1 MKMMRNSEILWK
13 NTLKFWRLAGGEVQL
28 RAAVLCGA
36 DAVYLG
42 LRGFNA
48 RAGAENFDENTL
60 PQTVGWCHSRGVKV
74 YVTLNTLV
82 TDRELPRWLRSLD
95 AVAAAGVDGV
105 LVQDLGLVRLMR
117 QRYPTLPL
125 LGSTQMS
132 VHNLAGARLLEE
144 MGLYQVVLARELS
157 KEEIAAICAGTSLR
171 CEVFVHGALCMSVSG
186 QCYLSS
192 VLGERSGNRGRCAQ
206 PCRLDF
212 KSHGR
217 SYALSLKDLTLT
229 DRLQELEAL
238 GVASFKIEGRLKRPE
253 YVAAAV
259 TACRQSLSGEAPD
272 LETLRSVFSRSG
284 FTDGY
289 YTARRDL
296 SMFGIRTKEDAAASA
311 EVLGRLAA
319 LTRNEV
325 GRLPTDM
332 VLTLLPGKPVTLAV
346 TDGTHRVE
354 VAGEVPQTALTRPTD
369 EELARRALEKC
380 GGTPFYLQNLTCH
393 IAPGLML
400 PLSALNRL
408 RAAALTALAEARS
421 VVIPYPQA
429 PAAAEE
435 PSGRRRP
442 QGAAELRC
450 RLTAAAQASPAIR
463 RGAGRLSLPLWELAE
478 HPELIESCGG
488 RLLAELPAFC
498 PVEQEETVMRTL
510 RRLKEYGL
518 TAALCGNLGT
528 LLMAREAGLAIT
540 GDYGLN
546 IINSP
551 AARQAAEFG
560 CAELT
565 LSFECERTAA
575 RSLESPVPLG
585 IIAYGHL
592 PLMLLRNCPGKTAA
606 GCGDC
611 RGVNHIT
618 DRRGEDFP
626 LQCGQRQYTHLLN
639 PRPLFLS
646 DRLPEWDFCDFLTL
660 RFTTESPAECD
671 AVLKMYQTG
680 AAPAGAFTRGLYYR
694 SLK

>member
-1 MKMMRNSEILWK
+1 MEKHAEILAP
-13 NTLKFWRLAGGEVQL
+13 AGGEAQL

-60 PQTVGWCHSRGVKV
+60 PQTVGWCHARGVRI

-82 TDRELPRWLRSLD
+82 TDRELPQWLHSLD

-105 LVQDLGLVRLMR
+105 LVQDLGLAKIIR

-125 LGSTQMS
+125 HASTQMTI
-132 VHNLAGARLLEE
+132 HNLAGARLLEE
-144 MGLYQVVLARELS
+144 MGFTQVVLARELS
-157 KEEIAAICAGTSLR
+157 KEEIAAICAGTSMR

-217 SYALSLKDLTLT
+217 GYALSLKDLTLT
-229 DRLQELEAL
+229 DRLRELEAL

-259 TACRQSLSGEAPD
+259 TACRQSLAGEVPD

-289 YTARRDL
+289 YTGQRDL
-296 SMFGIRTKEDAAASA
+296 TMFGTRTREDAAAA
-311 EVLGRLAA
+311 AAVLGKLSA

-325 GRLPTDM
+325 GRLPVDM
-332 VLTLLPGKPVTLAV
+332 VLTMAPGEPATLAV

-369 EELARRALEKC
+369 VELARRALEKC

-393 IAPGLML
+393 IGEGLML

-421 VVIPYPQA
+421 VVVPYPQA
-429 PAAAEE
+429 PAAAGE
-435 PSGRRRP
+435 PAGRGRP
-442 QGAAELRC
+442 AGAPRLGC
-450 RLTAAAQASPAIR
+450 RLAAAAQMTPAIR
-463 RGAGRLSLPLWELAE
+463 RGGGRLSLPLHELAE
-478 HPELIESCGG
+478 RPELLETGAE
-488 RLLAELPAFC
+488 RWVAELPAFC
-498 PVEQEETVMRTL
+498 APQQEEAVMRAL
-510 RRLKEYGL
+510 RKLKEQGL
-518 TAALCGNLGT
+518 TAALCGNLGS
-528 LLMAREAGLAIT
+528 LLMAREAGLRII

-551 AARQAAEFG
+551 AAQQAAALDCDEI
-560 CAELT
+560 T
-565 LSFECERTAA
+565 LSFECERNAA
-575 RSLESPVPLG
+575 RNIHSPVPIG
-585 IIAYGHL
+585 VIAYGRL
-592 PLMLLRNCPGKTAA
+592 PLMLLRNCPGKTTA

-611 RGVNHIT
+611 RGINHIT

-626 LQCGQRQYTHLLN
+626 LQCQNRQYTHLLN

-660 RFTTESPAECD
+660 RFTTETPAECD
-671 AVLKMYQTG
+671 EVLKMYQTG
-680 AAPAGAFTRGLYYR
+680 AAPAGSFTRGLYYR
-694 SLK
+694 TLK

>member
-1 MKMMRNSEILWK
+1 MEKHAEILAP
-13 NTLKFWRLAGGEVQL
+13 AGGEAQL

-60 PQTVGWCHSRGVKV
+60 PQTVGWCHARGVRV

-82 TDRELPRWLRSLD
+82 TDRELPQWLHSLD

-105 LVQDLGLVRLMR
+105 LVQDLGLAKIIR

-125 LGSTQMS
+125 HASTQMTI
-132 VHNLAGARLLEE
+132 HNLAGARLLEE
-144 MGLYQVVLARELS
+144 MGFAQVVLARELS
-157 KEEIAAICAGTSLR
+157 KEEIAAICAGTSMR

-217 SYALSLKDLTLT
+217 GYALSLKDLTLT
-229 DRLQELEAL
+229 DRLRELEAL

-259 TACRQSLSGEAPD
+259 TACRQSLAGEVPD
-272 LETLRSVFSRSG
+272 LETLQSVFSRSG

-296 SMFGIRTKEDAAASA
+296 TMFGTRTREDAAAAAAVQGKLS
-311 EVLGRLAA
+311 A

-325 GRLPTDM
+325 GRLPVDM
-332 VLTLLPGKPVTLAV
+332 VLTMAPGEPATLAV
-346 TDGTHRVE
+346 TDGSHRVE

-393 IAPGLML
+393 IGEGLML

-421 VVIPYPQA
+421 VVVPYPQA
-429 PAAAEE
+429 PAAAGE
-435 PSGRRRP
+435 PAGRARP
-442 QGAAELRC
+442 VGSPQLRC
-450 RLTAAAQASPAIR
+450 RLAAAAQLTPAIR
-463 RGAGRLSLPLWELAE
+463 RGGGRLSLPLHELAE
-478 HPELIESCGG
+478 RPELLETGAE
-488 RLLAELPAFC
+488 RWVAELPAFC
-498 PVEQEETVMRTL
+498 APQQEEAVMRAL
-510 RRLKEYGL
+510 RKLKEQGL
-518 TAALCGNLGT
+518 TAALCGNLGS
-528 LLMAREAGLAIT
+528 LLMARETGLRII

-551 AARQAAEFG
+551 AAQQAAALG
-560 CAELT
+560 CDEIT
-565 LSFECERTAA
+565 LSFECERNAA
-575 RSLESPVPLG
+575 RNIHSPVPIG
-585 IIAYGHL
+585 VIAYGRL

-611 RGVNHIT
+611 RGINHIT

-626 LQCGQRQYTHLLN
+626 LQCQNRQYTHLLN

-660 RFTTESPAECD
+660 RFTTETPAECD
-671 AVLKMYQTG
+671 AILEMYQTG
-680 AAPAGAFTRGLYYR
+680 AAPAGSFTRGLYYR
-694 SLK
+694 TLK

>member
-1 MKMMRNSEILWK
+1 MEKHAEILAP
-13 NTLKFWRLAGGEVQL
+13 AGGEAQL

-60 PQTVGWCHSRGVKV
+60 PQTVGWCHARGVRV
-74 YVTLNTLV
+74 YITLNTLV
-82 TDRELPRWLRSLD
+82 TDRELPQWLHSLD

-105 LVQDLGLVRLMR
+105 LVQDLGLAKIIR

-125 LGSTQMS
+125 HASTQMTI
-132 VHNLAGARLLEE
+132 HNLAGARLLEE
-144 MGLYQVVLARELS
+144 MGFAQVVLARELS
-157 KEEIAAICAGTSLR
+157 KEEIAAICAGTSMR

-217 SYALSLKDLTLT
+217 GYALSLKDLTLT
-229 DRLQELEAL
+229 DRLRELEAL

-259 TACRQSLSGEAPD
+259 TACRQSLAGEVPD
-272 LETLRSVFSRSG
+272 LETLQSVFSRSG

-296 SMFGIRTKEDAAASA
+296 TMFGTRTREDAAAA
-311 EVLGRLAA
+311 AAVLGKLSA

-325 GRLPTDM
+325 GRLPVDM
-332 VLTLLPGKPVTLAV
+332 VLTMAPGEPATLAV

-393 IAPGLML
+393 IGEGLML

-421 VVIPYPQA
+421 VVVPYPQA
-429 PAAAEE
+429 PAAAGELA
-435 PSGRRRP
+435 GRARP
-442 QGAAELRC
+442 AGAPRLGC
-450 RLTAAAQASPAIR
+450 RLAAAAQMTPAIR
-463 RGAGRLSLPLWELAE
+463 RGGGRLSLPLHELAE
-478 HPELIESCGG
+478 RPELLETGAE
-488 RLLAELPAFC
+488 RWVAELLAFC
-498 PVEQEETVMRTL
+498 APQQEEAVMRAL
-510 RRLKEYGL
+510 RKLKEQGL
-518 TAALCGNLGT
+518 TAALCGNLGS
-528 LLMAREAGLAIT
+528 LLMAREAGLRII

-551 AARQAAEFG
+551 AAQQAAALG
-560 CAELT
+560 CDEIT
-565 LSFECERTAA
+565 LSFECERNAA
-575 RSLESPVPLG
+575 RNIHSPVPIG
-585 IIAYGHL
+585 VIAYGRL

-611 RGVNHIT
+611 RGINHIT

-626 LQCGQRQYTHLLN
+626 LQCQNRQYTHLLN

-660 RFTTESPAECD
+660 RFTTETPAECD
-671 AVLKMYQTG
+671 EVLKMYQTG
-680 AAPAGAFTRGLYYR
+680 AAPAGSFTRGLYYR
-694 SLK
+694 TLK

>member
-1 MKMMRNSEILWK
+1 MEKHAEILAP
-13 NTLKFWRLAGGEVQL
+13 AGGEAQL

-60 PQTVGWCHSRGVKV
+60 PQTVGWCHARGVRV

-82 TDRELPRWLRSLD
+82 TDRELPQWLHSLD

-105 LVQDLGLVRLMR
+105 LVQDLGLAKIIR

-125 LGSTQMS
+125 HASTQMTI
-132 VHNLAGARLLEE
+132 HNLAGARLLEE
-144 MGLYQVVLARELS
+144 MGFAQVVLARELS
-157 KEEIAAICAGTSLR
+157 KEEIAAICAGTSMR

-217 SYALSLKDLTLT
+217 GYALSLKDLTLT
-229 DRLQELEAL
+229 DRLRELEAL

-259 TACRQSLSGEAPD
+259 TACRQSLAGEVPD

-296 SMFGIRTKEDAAASA
+296 TMFGTRTREDAAAAA
-311 EVLGRLAA
+311 EVLGKLSA

-325 GRLPTDM
+325 GRLPVDM
-332 VLTLLPGKPVTLAV
+332 VLTMAPGEPATLAV

-354 VAGEVPQTALTRPTD
+354 VAGEVPQIALTRPTD

-393 IAPGLML
+393 IGEGLML

-421 VVIPYPQA
+421 VVVPYPQA
-429 PAAAEE
+429 PAAAGE
-435 PSGRRRP
+435 PADRARP
-442 QGAAELRC
+442 AGAPRLGC
-450 RLTAAAQASPAIR
+450 RLAAAAQMTPAIR
-463 RGAGRLSLPLWELAE
+463 QGGGRLSLPLHELAE
-478 HPELIESCGG
+478 RPELLETGAE
-488 RLLAELPAFC
+488 RWVAELPAFC
-498 PVEQEETVMRTL
+498 APQQEEAVMRAL
-510 RRLKEYGL
+510 RKLKEQGL
-518 TAALCGNLGT
+518 TAALCGNLGS
-528 LLMAREAGLAIT
+528 LLMAREAGLRII

-551 AARQAAEFG
+551 AAQQAAALG
-560 CAELT
+560 CGALT
-565 LSFECERTAA
+565 LSFECERNAA
-575 RSLESPVPLG
+575 RNIDSPIPIGV
-585 IIAYGHL
+585 IAYGRL

-611 RGVNHIT
+611 RGINHIT

-626 LQCGQRQYTHLLN
+626 LQCQNRQYTHLLN

-660 RFTTESPAECD
+660 RFTTETPAECD
-671 AVLKMYQTG
+671 EVLKMYQTG
-680 AAPAGAFTRGLYYR
+680 AAPAGSFTRGLYYR
-694 SLK
+694 TLK

>member
-1 MKMMRNSEILWK
+1 MEKHAEILAP
-13 NTLKFWRLAGGEVQL
+13 AGGEAQL

-60 PQTVGWCHSRGVKV
+60 PQTVGWCHARGVRV

-82 TDRELPRWLRSLD
+82 TDRELPQWLHSLD

-105 LVQDLGLVRLMR
+105 LVQDLGLAKIIR

-125 LGSTQMS
+125 HASTQMTI
-132 VHNLAGARLLEE
+132 HNLAGARLLEE
-144 MGLYQVVLARELS
+144 MGFAQVVLARELS
-157 KEEIAAICAGTSLR
+157 KEEIAAICAGTSMR

-217 SYALSLKDLTLT
+217 GYALSLKDLTLT
-229 DRLQELEAL
+229 DRLRELEAL

-259 TACRQSLSGEAPD
+259 TACRQSLAGEVPD
-272 LETLRSVFSRSG
+272 LETLQSVFSRSG

-296 SMFGIRTKEDAAASA
+296 TMFGTRTREDAAAA
-311 EVLGRLAA
+311 AAVLGKLSA

-325 GRLPTDM
+325 GRLPVDM
-332 VLTLLPGKPVTLAV
+332 VLTMAPGEPATLAV

-393 IAPGLML
+393 IGEGLML

-421 VVIPYPQA
+421 VVVPYPQA
-429 PAAAEE
+429 PVA
-435 PSGRRRP
+435 
-442 QGAAELRC
+442 
-450 RLTAAAQASPAIR
+450 AAAQMTPAIR
-463 RGAGRLSLPLWELAE
+463 RGGGRLSLPLHELAE
-478 HPELIESCGG
+478 RPELLETGAE
-488 RLLAELPAFC
+488 RWVAELPAFC
-498 PVEQEETVMRTL
+498 APQQEEAVMRAL
-510 RRLKEYGL
+510 RKLKEQGL
-518 TAALCGNLGT
+518 TAALCGNLGS
-528 LLMAREAGLAIT
+528 LLMAREAGLRII

-551 AARQAAEFG
+551 AAQQAAALG
-560 CAELT
+560 CDEIT
-565 LSFECERTAA
+565 LSFECERNAA
-575 RSLESPVPLG
+575 RNIHSPVPIG
-585 IIAYGHL
+585 VIAYGRL

-611 RGVNHIT
+611 RGINHIT

-626 LQCGQRQYTHLLN
+626 LQCQNRQYTHLLN

-660 RFTTESPAECD
+660 RFTTETPAECD
-671 AVLKMYQTG
+671 EVLKMYQTG
-680 AAPAGAFTRGLYYR
+680 AAPAGSFTRGLYYR
-694 SLK
+694 TLK

>member
-1 MKMMRNSEILWK
+1 MEKHAEILAP
-13 NTLKFWRLAGGEVQL
+13 AGGEAQL

-60 PQTVGWCHSRGVKV
+60 PQTVGWCHARGVRV

-82 TDRELPRWLRSLD
+82 TDRELPQWLHSLD

-105 LVQDLGLVRLMR
+105 LVQDLGLAKIIR

-125 LGSTQMS
+125 HASTQMTI
-132 VHNLAGARLLEE
+132 HNLAGARLLEE
-144 MGLYQVVLARELS
+144 MGFAQVVLARELS
-157 KEEIAAICAGTSLR
+157 KEEIAAICAGTSMR

-217 SYALSLKDLTLT
+217 GYALSLKDLTLT
-229 DRLQELEAL
+229 DRLRELEAL

-259 TACRQSLSGEAPD
+259 TACRQSLAGEVPD

-296 SMFGIRTKEDAAASA
+296 TMFGTRTREDAAAAA
-311 EVLGRLAA
+311 EVLGKLSA

-325 GRLPTDM
+325 GRLPVDM
-332 VLTLLPGKPVTLAV
+332 VLTMAPGEPATLAV
-346 TDGTHRVE
+346 TDGSHRVE

-393 IAPGLML
+393 IGEGLML

-421 VVIPYPQA
+421 VVVPYPQA
-429 PAAAEE
+429 PAAAGE
-435 PSGRRRP
+435 PAGRARP
-442 QGAAELRC
+442 VGSPQLRC
-450 RLTAAAQASPAIR
+450 RLAAAAQLTPAIR
-463 RGAGRLSLPLWELAE
+463 RGGGRLSLPLHELAE
-478 HPELIESCGG
+478 RPELLETGAE
-488 RLLAELPAFC
+488 RWVAELPAFC
-498 PVEQEETVMRTL
+498 APQQEEAVMRAL
-510 RRLKEYGL
+510 RKLKEQGL
-518 TAALCGNLGT
+518 TAALCGNLGS
-528 LLMAREAGLAIT
+528 LLMARETGLRII

-551 AARQAAEFG
+551 AAQQAAALG
-560 CAELT
+560 CDEIT
-565 LSFECERTAA
+565 LSFECERNAA
-575 RSLESPVPLG
+575 RNIHSPVPIG
-585 IIAYGHL
+585 VIAYGRL

-611 RGVNHIT
+611 RGINHIT

-626 LQCGQRQYTHLLN
+626 LQCQNRQYTHLLN

-660 RFTTESPAECD
+660 RFTTETPAECD
-671 AVLKMYQTG
+671 AILEMYQTG
-680 AAPAGAFTRGLYYR
+680 AAPAGSFTRGLYYR
-694 SLK
+694 TLK

>member
-1 MKMMRNSEILWK
+1 MEKHAEILAP
-13 NTLKFWRLAGGEVQL
+13 AGGEAQL

-60 PQTVGWCHSRGVKV
+60 PQTVGWCHARGVRV

-82 TDRELPRWLRSLD
+82 TDRELPQWLHSLD

-105 LVQDLGLVRLMR
+105 LVQDLGLAKIIR

-125 LGSTQMS
+125 HASTQMT

-144 MGLYQVVLARELS
+144 MGFAQVVLARELS
-157 KEEIAAICAGTSLR
+157 KEEIAAICAGTSMR

-217 SYALSLKDLTLT
+217 GYALSLKDLTLT
-229 DRLQELEAL
+229 DRLRELETL

-259 TACRQSLSGEAPD
+259 TACRQSLAGEVPD
-272 LETLRSVFSRSG
+272 LETLQSVFSRSG

-296 SMFGIRTKEDAAASA
+296 TMFGTRTREDAAAAA
-311 EVLGRLAA
+311 EVQGRLSA

-325 GRLPTDM
+325 GRLPVDM
-332 VLTLLPGKPVTLAV
+332 VLTMAPGEPATLTV

-393 IAPGLML
+393 IEEGLML

-421 VVIPYPQA
+421 VVVPYPQA
-429 PAAAEE
+429 PAAAGE
-435 PSGRRRP
+435 PAGRARP
-442 QGAAELRC
+442 TGAPRLGC
-450 RLTAAAQASPAIR
+450 RLAAAAQMTPAIR
-463 RGAGRLSLPLWELAE
+463 RGGGRLSLPLHELAE
-478 HPELIESCGG
+478 RPELLETGAE
-488 RLLAELPAFC
+488 RWVAELPAFC
-498 PVEQEETVMRTL
+498 APQQEEAVMRAL
-510 RRLKEYGL
+510 RKLKEQGL
-518 TAALCGNLGT
+518 TAALCGNLGS
-528 LLMAREAGLAIT
+528 LLMAREAGLRII

-551 AARQAAEFG
+551 AAQQAAALG
-560 CAELT
+560 CDEIT
-565 LSFECERTAA
+565 LSFECERNAA
-575 RSLESPVPLG
+575 RNIHSPVPIG
-585 IIAYGHL
+585 VIAYGRL

-611 RGVNHIT
+611 RGINHIT

-626 LQCGQRQYTHLLN
+626 LQCQNRQYTHLLN

-660 RFTTESPAECD
+660 RFTTETPAECD
-671 AVLKMYQTG
+671 EVLKMYQTG
-680 AAPAGAFTRGLYYR
+680 AAPAGSFTRGLYYR
-694 SLK
+694 TLK

>member
-1 MKMMRNSEILWK
+1 MEKHAEILAP
-13 NTLKFWRLAGGEVQL
+13 AGGEAQL

-48 RAGAENFDENTL
+48 RAGAENFDESTL
-60 PQTVGWCHSRGVKV
+60 PQTVGWCHARGVRV

-82 TDRELPRWLRSLD
+82 TDRELPQWLHSLD

-105 LVQDLGLVRLMR
+105 LVQDLGLAKIIR

-125 LGSTQMS
+125 HASTQMTI
-132 VHNLAGARLLEE
+132 HNLAGARLLEE
-144 MGLYQVVLARELS
+144 MGFAQVVLARELS
-157 KEEIAAICAGTSLR
+157 KEEIAAICAGTSMR

-217 SYALSLKDLTLT
+217 GYALSLKDLTLT
-229 DRLQELEAL
+229 DRLRELEAL

-259 TACRQSLSGEAPD
+259 TACRQSLAGEVPD
-272 LETLRSVFSRSG
+272 LETLQSVFSRSG

-296 SMFGIRTKEDAAASA
+296 TMFGTRTREDTAAAA
-311 EVLGRLAA
+311 EVLGKLSA

-325 GRLPTDM
+325 GRLPVDM
-332 VLTLLPGKPVTLAV
+332 VLTMAPGEPATLAV

-369 EELARRALEKC
+369 EELAHRALEKC

-393 IAPGLML
+393 IGEGLML

-421 VVIPYPQA
+421 VVVPYPQA
-429 PAAAEE
+429 PAAAGE
-435 PSGRRRP
+435 PAGRARP
-442 QGAAELRC
+442 VGAPRLGC
-450 RLTAAAQASPAIR
+450 RLAAAAQATPAIR
-463 RGAGRLSLPLWELAE
+463 RGAGRLSLPLHELAE
-478 HPELIESCGG
+478 RPELLETGAE
-488 RLLAELPAFC
+488 RWVAELPAFC
-498 PVEQEETVMRTL
+498 APQQEEGVMRAL
-510 RRLKEYGL
+510 RKLKEQGL
-518 TAALCGNLGT
+518 TAALCGNLGS
-528 LLMAREAGLAIT
+528 LLMAREAGLRII

-551 AARQAAEFG
+551 AAQQAAALG
-560 CAELT
+560 CDEII
-565 LSFECERTAA
+565 LSFECERNAA
-575 RSLESPVPLG
+575 RNIHSPIPIGV
-585 IIAYGHL
+585 IAYGRL

-611 RGVNHIT
+611 RGINHIT

-626 LQCGQRQYTHLLN
+626 LQCQNRQYTHLLN

-660 RFTTESPAECD
+660 RFTTETPAECD
-671 AVLKMYQTG
+671 AILEMYQTG
-680 AAPAGAFTRGLYYR
+680 AAPAGSFTRGLYYR
-694 SLK
+694 TLK

>member
-1 MKMMRNSEILWK
+1 M
-13 NTLKFWRLAGGEVQL
+13 
-28 RAAVLCGA
+28 
-36 DAVYLG
+36 
-42 LRGFNA
+42 
-48 RAGAENFDENTL
+48 
-60 PQTVGWCHSRGVKV
+60 
-74 YVTLNTLV
+74 
-82 TDRELPRWLRSLD
+82 
-95 AVAAAGVDGV
+95 
-105 LVQDLGLVRLMR
+105 
-117 QRYPTLPL
+117 
-125 LGSTQMS
+125 
-132 VHNLAGARLLEE
+132 
-144 MGLYQVVLARELS
+144 
-157 KEEIAAICAGTSLR
+157 R

>member
-1 MKMMRNSEILWK
+1 MEKHAEILAP
-13 NTLKFWRLAGGEVQL
+13 AGGEAQL

-60 PQTVGWCHSRGVKV
+60 PQTVGWCHARGVRV

-82 TDRELPRWLRSLD
+82 TDRELPQWLHSLD

-105 LVQDLGLVRLMR
+105 LVQDLGLAKIIR

-125 LGSTQMS
+125 HASTQMTI
-132 VHNLAGARLLEE
+132 HNLAGARLLEE
-144 MGLYQVVLARELS
+144 MGFAQVVLARELS
-157 KEEIAAICAGTSLR
+157 KEEIAAICAGTSMR

-217 SYALSLKDLTLT
+217 GYALSLKDLTLT
-229 DRLQELEAL
+229 DRLRELETL

-259 TACRQSLSGEAPD
+259 TACRQSLAGEVPD
-272 LETLRSVFSRSG
+272 LETLQSVFSRSG

-296 SMFGIRTKEDAAASA
+296 TMFGTRTREDAAAAA
-311 EVLGRLAA
+311 EVLGKLSA

-325 GRLPTDM
+325 GRLPVDM
-332 VLTLLPGKPVTLAV
+332 VLTMAPGEPATLAV

-393 IAPGLML
+393 IGEGLML

-421 VVIPYPQA
+421 VVVPYPQA
-429 PAAAEE
+429 PAAAGE
-435 PSGRRRP
+435 PAGRARP
-442 QGAAELRC
+442 AGVPQLGC
-450 RLTAAAQASPAIR
+450 RLAAAAQMTPAIR
-463 RGAGRLSLPLWELAE
+463 RGAGRLSLPLHELAE
-478 HPELIESCGG
+478 RPELLETGAE
-488 RLLAELPAFC
+488 RWVAELPAFC
-498 PVEQEETVMRTL
+498 APQQEEAVMRAL
-510 RRLKEYGL
+510 RKLKEQGL
-518 TAALCGNLGT
+518 TAALCGNLGS
-528 LLMAREAGLAIT
+528 LLMAREAGLRII

-551 AARQAAEFG
+551 AAQQAAALG
-560 CAELT
+560 CDEIT
-565 LSFECERTAA
+565 LSFECERNAA
-575 RSLESPVPLG
+575 RNIHSPVPIG
-585 IIAYGHL
+585 VIAYGRL

-611 RGVNHIT
+611 RGINHIT

-626 LQCGQRQYTHLLN
+626 LQCQNRQYTHLLN

-660 RFTTESPAECD
+660 RFTTETPAECD
-671 AVLKMYQTG
+671 AILDMYQTG
-680 AAPAGAFTRGLYYR
+680 AAPAGPFTRGLYYR
-694 SLK
+694 TLK

>member
-1 MKMMRNSEILWK
+1 MEKHAEILAP
-13 NTLKFWRLAGGEVQL
+13 AGGEAQL

-48 RAGAENFDENTL
+48 RASAENFDENTL
-60 PQTVGWCHSRGVKV
+60 PQTVGWCHARGVRV

-82 TDRELPRWLRSLD
+82 TDRELPQWLHSLD

-105 LVQDLGLVRLMR
+105 LVQDLGLAKIIW

-125 LGSTQMS
+125 HASTQMTI
-132 VHNLAGARLLEE
+132 HNLAGARLLEE
-144 MGLYQVVLARELS
+144 MGFAQVVLARELS
-157 KEEIAAICAGTSLR
+157 KEEIAAICAGTSMR

-217 SYALSLKDLTLT
+217 GYALSLKDLTLT
-229 DRLQELEAL
+229 DRLRELEAL

-259 TACRQSLSGEAPD
+259 TACRQSLAGEVPD

-289 YTARRDL
+289 YTGQRDL
-296 SMFGIRTKEDAAASA
+296 SMFGTRTREDAAASA
-311 EVLGRLAA
+311 EVLGKLSA

-325 GRLPTDM
+325 GRLPVDM
-332 VLTLLPGKPVTLAV
+332 VLTMAPGEPATLAV

-393 IAPGLML
+393 IGEGLML

-421 VVIPYPQA
+421 VVVPYPQA
-429 PAAAEE
+429 PAAAGE
-435 PSGRRRP
+435 PAGRARP
-442 QGAAELRC
+442 VGAPRLGC
-450 RLTAAAQASPAIR
+450 RLAAAAQMTPAIR
-463 RGAGRLSLPLWELAE
+463 RGGGRLSLPLHELAE
-478 HPELIESCGG
+478 RPELLETGAE
-488 RLLAELPAFC
+488 RWVAELPAFC
-498 PVEQEETVMRTL
+498 APQQEEAVMRAL
-510 RRLKEYGL
+510 RKLKEQGL
-518 TAALCGNLGT
+518 TAALCGNMGS
-528 LLMAREAGLAIT
+528 LLMAREAGLRII

-551 AARQAAEFG
+551 AAQQAVALG
-560 CAELT
+560 CDEIT
-565 LSFECERTAA
+565 LSFECERNAA
-575 RSLESPVPLG
+575 RNIHSPVPIG
-585 IIAYGHL
+585 VIAYGRL

-611 RGVNHIT
+611 RGINHIT

-626 LQCGQRQYTHLLN
+626 LQCQNRQYTHLLN

-660 RFTTESPAECD
+660 RFTTETPAECD
-671 AVLKMYQTG
+671 EVLKMYQTG
-680 AAPAGAFTRGLYYR
+680 AAPAGSFTRGLYYR
-694 SLK
+694 TLK

>member
-1 MKMMRNSEILWK
+1 MEKHAEILAP
-13 NTLKFWRLAGGEVQL
+13 AGGEAQL

-60 PQTVGWCHSRGVKV
+60 PQTVGWCHARGVRV

-82 TDRELPRWLRSLD
+82 TDRELPQWLHSLD

-105 LVQDLGLVRLMR
+105 LVQDLGLAKIIR

-125 LGSTQMS
+125 HASTQMTI
-132 VHNLAGARLLEE
+132 HNLAGARLLEE
-144 MGLYQVVLARELS
+144 MGFAQVVLARELS
-157 KEEIAAICAGTSLR
+157 KEEIAAICAGTSMR

-217 SYALSLKDLTLT
+217 GYALSLKDLTLT
-229 DRLQELEAL
+229 DRLRELEAL

-259 TACRQSLSGEAPD
+259 TACRQSLAGEVPD

-296 SMFGIRTKEDAAASA
+296 TMFGTRTREDAAAA
-311 EVLGRLAA
+311 AAVLGKLSA

-325 GRLPTDM
+325 GRLPVDM
-332 VLTLLPGKPVTLAV
+332 VLTMAPGEPATLAV

-354 VAGEVPQTALTRPTD
+354 VAGEVPQAALTRPTD

-393 IAPGLML
+393 IGEGLML

-421 VVIPYPQA
+421 VVVPYPQA
-429 PAAAEE
+429 PAAAGE
-435 PSGRRRP
+435 PAGRARP
-442 QGAAELRC
+442 VGSPQLRC
-450 RLTAAAQASPAIR
+450 RLAAAAQLTPAIR
-463 RGAGRLSLPLWELAE
+463 RGGGRLSLPLHELAE
-478 HPELIESCGG
+478 RPELLETGAE
-488 RLLAELPAFC
+488 RWVAELPAFC
-498 PVEQEETVMRTL
+498 APQQEEAVMRAL
-510 RRLKEYGL
+510 RKLKEQGL
-518 TAALCGNLGT
+518 TAALCGNLGS
-528 LLMAREAGLAIT
+528 LLMAREAGLRII

-551 AARQAAEFG
+551 AAQQAAALG
-560 CAELT
+560 CDEIT
-565 LSFECERTAA
+565 LSFECERNAA
-575 RSLESPVPLG
+575 RNIDSPIPIGV
-585 IIAYGHL
+585 IAYGRL

-611 RGVNHIT
+611 RGINHIT

-626 LQCGQRQYTHLLN
+626 LQCQNRQYTHLLN

-660 RFTTESPAECD
+660 RFTTETPAECD
-671 AVLKMYQTG
+671 AILEMYQTG
-680 AAPAGAFTRGLYYR
+680 AAPAGPFTRGLYYR
-694 SLK
+694 TLK

>member
-1 MKMMRNSEILWK
+1 MEKHTEILAP
-13 NTLKFWRLAGGEVQL
+13 AGGEAQL

-60 PQTVGWCHSRGVKV
+60 PQTVGWCHARGVRV

-82 TDRELPRWLRSLD
+82 TDRELPQWLHSLD

-105 LVQDLGLVRLMR
+105 LVQDLGLARIIR

-125 LGSTQMS
+125 HASTQMTI
-132 VHNLAGARLLEE
+132 HNLAGARLLEE
-144 MGLYQVVLARELS
+144 MGFAQVVLARELS
-157 KEEIAAICAGTSLR
+157 KEEIAAICAGTSMR

-217 SYALSLKDLTLT
+217 GYALSLKDLTLT
-229 DRLQELEAL
+229 DRLRELEAL

-259 TACRQSLSGEAPD
+259 TACRQSLAGEVPD

-289 YTARRDL
+289 YTGQRDL
-296 SMFGIRTKEDAAASA
+296 SMFGTRTREDAAASA
-311 EVLGRLAA
+311 EVLGKFSA

-325 GRLPTDM
+325 GRLPVDM
-332 VLTLLPGKPVTLAV
+332 VLTMAPGEPATLAV

-393 IAPGLML
+393 IGEGLML

-421 VVIPYPQA
+421 VVVPYPQA
-429 PAAAEE
+429 PAAAGE
-435 PSGRRRP
+435 PAGRGRP
-442 QGAAELRC
+442 AGAPRLGC
-450 RLTAAAQASPAIR
+450 RLAAAAQMTPAIR
-463 RGAGRLSLPLWELAE
+463 RGGGRLSLPLHELAE
-478 HPELIESCGG
+478 RPELLETGAE
-488 RLLAELPAFC
+488 RWVAELPAFC
-498 PVEQEETVMRTL
+498 APQQEEAVMRAL
-510 RRLKEYGL
+510 RKLKEQGL
-518 TAALCGNLGT
+518 TAALCGNLGS
-528 LLMAREAGLAIT
+528 LLMAREAGLRII

-551 AARQAAEFG
+551 AAQQAAALG
-560 CAELT
+560 CDEIT
-565 LSFECERTAA
+565 LSFECERNAA
-575 RSLESPVPLG
+575 RNVDSPVPIG
-585 IIAYGHL
+585 VIAYGRL

-611 RGVNHIT
+611 RGINHIT

-626 LQCGQRQYTHLLN
+626 LQCQNRQYTHLLN

-660 RFTTESPAECD
+660 RFTTETPAECD
-671 AVLKMYQTG
+671 EVLKMYQTG
-680 AAPAGAFTRGLYYR
+680 AAPAGSFTRGLYYR
-694 SLK
+694 TLK

>member
-1 MKMMRNSEILWK
+1 MEKHAEILAP
-13 NTLKFWRLAGGEVQL
+13 AGGEAQL

-60 PQTVGWCHSRGVKV
+60 PQTVGWCHARGVRV

-82 TDRELPRWLRSLD
+82 TDRELPQWLHSLD

-105 LVQDLGLVRLMR
+105 LVQDLGLAKIIR

-125 LGSTQMS
+125 HASTQMTI
-132 VHNLAGARLLEE
+132 HNLAGARLLEE
-144 MGLYQVVLARELS
+144 MGFAQVVLARELS
-157 KEEIAAICAGTSLR
+157 KEEIAAICAGTSMR

-192 VLGERSGNRGRCAQ
+192 VLGERSGNRGRGAQ

-217 SYALSLKDLTLT
+217 GYALSLKDLTLT
-229 DRLQELEAL
+229 DRLRELEAL

-259 TACRQSLSGEAPD
+259 TACRQSLAGEVPD
-272 LETLRSVFSRSG
+272 LETLQSVFSRSG

-296 SMFGIRTKEDAAASA
+296 TMFGTRTREDAAAAA
-311 EVLGRLAA
+311 EVLGKLSA

-325 GRLPTDM
+325 GRLPVDM
-332 VLTLLPGKPVTLAV
+332 VLTMAPGEPATLAV

-393 IAPGLML
+393 IGEGLML

-421 VVIPYPQA
+421 VVVPYPQA
-429 PAAAEE
+429 PAAAGE
-435 PSGRRRP
+435 PAGRARP
-442 QGAAELRC
+442 AGAPQLGG
-450 RLTAAAQASPAIR
+450 RLAAAALMTPAIR
-463 RGAGRLSLPLWELAE
+463 RGGGRLSLPLHELAE
-478 HPELIESCGG
+478 RPELLETGAE
-488 RLLAELPAFC
+488 RWVVELPAFC
-498 PVEQEETVMRTL
+498 APQQEEGVMRAL
-510 RRLKEYGL
+510 RKLKEQGL
-518 TAALCGNLGT
+518 TAALCGNLGS
-528 LLMAREAGLAIT
+528 LLMAREAGLRII

-551 AARQAAEFG
+551 AAQQAAALG
-560 CAELT
+560 CDEII
-565 LSFECERTAA
+565 LSFECERNAA
-575 RSLESPVPLG
+575 RNIHSPIPIGV
-585 IIAYGHL
+585 IAYGRL

-611 RGVNHIT
+611 RGINHIT

-626 LQCGQRQYTHLLN
+626 LQCQNRQYTHLLN

-660 RFTTESPAECD
+660 RFTTETPAECD
-671 AVLKMYQTG
+671 AILEMYQTG
-680 AAPAGAFTRGLYYR
+680 AAPAGPFTRGLYYR
-694 SLK
+694 TLK

>member
-1 MKMMRNSEILWK
+1 MEKHAEILAP
-13 NTLKFWRLAGGEVQL
+13 AGGEAQL

-82 TDRELPRWLRSLD
+82 TDRELPRWLHTLD

-117 QRYPTLPL
+117 RRYPTLPL

-132 VHNLAGARLLEE
+132 VHHLAGAHLLEE
-144 MGLYQVVLARELS
+144 MGLYQVVLGWELS
-157 KEEIAAICAGTSLR
+157 KKEITTICAGTSLR

-229 DRLQELEAL
+229 DRLRELEAL

-259 TACRQSLSGEAPD
+259 TACRQSLNGESPD

-296 SMFGIRTKEDAAASA
+296 TMFGTRTKEDAAASA

-325 GRLPTDM
+325 GRLPVDM
-332 VLTLLPGKPVTLAV
+332 VLNLAPEKPVTLAV

-393 IAPGLML
+393 IGEGLML

-421 VVIPYPQA
+421 VVVPYPQA
-429 PAAAEE
+429 AAAAEE

-442 QGAAELRC
+442 AGAAELRC
-450 RLTAAAQASPAIR
+450 RLAAAAQASPAIR
-463 RGAGRLSLPLWELAE
+463 RGAGRLSLPLWELAA
-478 HPELIESCGG
+478 HPELLETCGD

-498 PVEQEETVMRTL
+498 PTEQEETVMRTL
-510 RRLKEYGL
+510 RRLKEHGL
-518 TAALCGNLGT
+518 TAALCGNLGSV
-528 LLMAREAGLAIT
+528 LMAREAGLAIT

-551 AARQAAEFG
+551 AARQAADLG

-565 LSFECERTAA
+565 LSFECERTVA
-575 RSLESPVPLG
+575 RSIDSPVPFG

-592 PLMLLRNCPGKTAA
+592 PLMLLRNCPGKTAE

-611 RGVNHIT
+611 RGINHIT

-639 PRPLFLS
+639 PRPLLLS

-680 AAPAGAFTRGLYYR
+680 AAPAGQFTRGLYYR

>member
-1 MKMMRNSEILWK
+1 MEKHSEILAP
-13 NTLKFWRLAGGEVQL
+13 AGGEAQL

-60 PQTVGWCHSRGVKV
+60 PQTVGWCHARGVRV

-82 TDRELPRWLRSLD
+82 TDRELPQWLHSLD

-105 LVQDLGLVRLMR
+105 LVQDLGLAKIIR

-125 LGSTQMS
+125 HASTQMTI
-132 VHNLAGARLLEE
+132 HNLAGARLLEE
-144 MGLYQVVLARELS
+144 MGFAQVVLARELS
-157 KEEIAAICAGTSLR
+157 KEEIAAICAGTSMR

-217 SYALSLKDLTLT
+217 GYALSLKDLTLT
-229 DRLQELEAL
+229 DRLRELEAL

-259 TACRQSLSGEAPD
+259 TACRQSLAGEVPD
-272 LETLRSVFSRSG
+272 LETLQSVFSRSG

-296 SMFGIRTKEDAAASA
+296 TMFGTRTREDAAAAA
-311 EVLGRLAA
+311 EVLGKLSA

-325 GRLPTDM
+325 GRLPVDM
-332 VLTLLPGKPVTLAV
+332 VLTIAPGEPATLAV
-346 TDGTHRVE
+346 TDGSHRVE

-393 IAPGLML
+393 IGEGLML

-421 VVIPYPQA
+421 VVVPYPQA
-429 PAAAEE
+429 PAAAGE
-435 PSGRRRP
+435 PAGRARP
-442 QGAAELRC
+442 TGAPRLGC
-450 RLTAAAQASPAIR
+450 RLAAAAQLTPAIR
-463 RGAGRLSLPLWELAE
+463 RGAGRLSLPLHELAE
-478 HPELIESCGG
+478 RPELLETGAE
-488 RLLAELPAFC
+488 RWVAELPAFC
-498 PVEQEETVMRTL
+498 APQQEEAVMRAL
-510 RRLKEYGL
+510 RKLKEQGL
-518 TAALCGNLGT
+518 TAALCGNLGS
-528 LLMAREAGLAIT
+528 LLMAREAGLRII

-551 AARQAAEFG
+551 AAQQAAALG
-560 CAELT
+560 CDEIT
-565 LSFECERTAA
+565 LSFECERNAA
-575 RSLESPVPLG
+575 RNIDSPIPIGV
-585 IIAYGHL
+585 IAYGRL

-611 RGVNHIT
+611 RGINHIT

-626 LQCGQRQYTHLLN
+626 LQCQNRQYTHLLN

-660 RFTTESPAECD
+660 RFTTETPAECD
-671 AVLKMYQTG
+671 AILEMYQTG
-680 AAPAGAFTRGLYYR
+680 AAPAGSFTRGLYYR
-694 SLK
+694 TLK

>member
-1 MKMMRNSEILWK
+1 MEKHAEILAP
-13 NTLKFWRLAGGEVQL
+13 AGGEAQL

-60 PQTVGWCHSRGVKV
+60 PQTVGWCHARGVRV

-82 TDRELPRWLRSLD
+82 TDRELPQWLHSLD

-105 LVQDLGLVRLMR
+105 LVQDLGLAKIIR

-125 LGSTQMS
+125 HASTQMTI
-132 VHNLAGARLLEE
+132 HNLAGARLLEE
-144 MGLYQVVLARELS
+144 MGFAQVVLARELS
-157 KEEIAAICAGTSLR
+157 KEEIAAICAGTSMR

-217 SYALSLKDLTLT
+217 GYALSLKDLTLT
-229 DRLQELEAL
+229 DRLRELEAL

-259 TACRQSLSGEAPD
+259 TACRQSLAGEAPD
-272 LETLRSVFSRSG
+272 LETLQSVFSRSG

-296 SMFGIRTKEDAAASA
+296 TMFGTRTREDAAAA
-311 EVLGRLAA
+311 AAVLGKLSA

-325 GRLPTDM
+325 GRLPVDM
-332 VLTLLPGKPVTLAV
+332 VLTMAPGEPATLAV

-393 IAPGLML
+393 IGEGLML

-421 VVIPYPQA
+421 VVVPYPQA
-429 PAAAEE
+429 PAAAGE
-435 PSGRRRP
+435 PAGRARP
-442 QGAAELRC
+442 TGAPRLGC
-450 RLTAAAQASPAIR
+450 RLAAAAQMTPAIR
-463 RGAGRLSLPLWELAE
+463 RGGGRLSLPLHELAE
-478 HPELIESCGG
+478 RPELLETGAE
-488 RLLAELPAFC
+488 RWVAELPAFC
-498 PVEQEETVMRTL
+498 APQQEEAVMRAL
-510 RRLKEYGL
+510 RKLKEQGL
-518 TAALCGNLGT
+518 TAALCGNLGS
-528 LLMAREAGLAIT
+528 LLMAREAGLRII

-551 AARQAAEFG
+551 AAQQAAALG
-560 CAELT
+560 CDEIT
-565 LSFECERTAA
+565 LSFECERNAA
-575 RSLESPVPLG
+575 RNVDSPVPIG
-585 IIAYGHL
+585 VIAYGRL

-611 RGVNHIT
+611 RGINHIT

-626 LQCGQRQYTHLLN
+626 LQCQNRQYTHLLN

-660 RFTTESPAECD
+660 RFTTETPAECD
-671 AVLKMYQTG
+671 EVLKMYQTG
-680 AAPAGAFTRGLYYR
+680 AAPAGSFTRGLYYR
-694 SLK
+694 TLK

>member
-1 MKMMRNSEILWK
+1 MEKHAEILAP
-13 NTLKFWRLAGGEVQL
+13 AGGEAQL

-48 RAGAENFDENTL
+48 RAGAENFDESTL
-60 PQTVGWCHSRGVKV
+60 PQTVGWCHARGVRV

-82 TDRELPRWLRSLD
+82 TDRELPQWLHSLD

-105 LVQDLGLVRLMR
+105 LVQDLGLAKIIR

-125 LGSTQMS
+125 HASTQMTI
-132 VHNLAGARLLEE
+132 HNLAGARLLEE
-144 MGLYQVVLARELS
+144 MGFAQVVLARELS
-157 KEEIAAICAGTSLR
+157 KEEIAAICAGTSMR

-217 SYALSLKDLTLT
+217 GYALSLKDLTLT
-229 DRLQELEAL
+229 DRLRELETL

-259 TACRQSLSGEAPD
+259 TACRQSLAGEVPD

-296 SMFGIRTKEDAAASA
+296 TMFGTRTREDAAAAA
-311 EVLGRLAA
+311 EVQGKLSA

-325 GRLPTDM
+325 GRLPVDM
-332 VLTLLPGKPVTLAV
+332 VLTMAPGEPATLAV

-393 IAPGLML
+393 IGEGLML
-400 PLSALNRL
+400 PLSTLNRL

-421 VVIPYPQA
+421 VVVPYPQA
-429 PAAAEE
+429 PAAAGE
-435 PSGRRRP
+435 PAGRARP
-442 QGAAELRC
+442 TGAPRLGC
-450 RLTAAAQASPAIR
+450 RLAAAAQATPAIR
-463 RGAGRLSLPLWELAE
+463 RGAGRLSLPLHELAE
-478 HPELIESCGG
+478 CPELLEACGP
-488 RLLAELPAFC
+488 RLAAELPVFC
-498 PVEQEETVMRTL
+498 APQQEEAVMRAL
-510 RRLKEYGL
+510 RKLKEQGL
-518 TAALCGNLGT
+518 TAALCGNLGS
-528 LLMAREAGLAIT
+528 LLMAREAGLRII

-551 AARQAAEFG
+551 AAQQAAALG
-560 CAELT
+560 CDEIT
-565 LSFECERTAA
+565 LSFECERNAA
-575 RSLESPVPLG
+575 RNIDSPIPIGV
-585 IIAYGHL
+585 IAYGRL

-611 RGVNHIT
+611 RGINHIT

-626 LQCGQRQYTHLLN
+626 LQCQNRQYTHLLN

-660 RFTTESPAECD
+660 RFTTETPAECD
-671 AVLKMYQTG
+671 EVLKMYQTG
-680 AAPAGAFTRGLYYR
+680 AAPAGPFTRGLYYR
-694 SLK
+694 TLK

>member
-1 MKMMRNSEILWK
+1 MEKHAEILAP
-13 NTLKFWRLAGGEVQL
+13 AGGEAQL

-60 PQTVGWCHSRGVKV
+60 PQTVGWCHARGVRV

-82 TDRELPRWLRSLD
+82 TDRELPQWLHSLD

-105 LVQDLGLVRLMR
+105 LVQDLGLAKIIR

-125 LGSTQMS
+125 HASTQMTI
-132 VHNLAGARLLEE
+132 HNLAGARLLEE
-144 MGLYQVVLARELS
+144 MGFAQVVLARELS
-157 KEEIAAICAGTSLR
+157 KEEIAAICAGTSMR

-217 SYALSLKDLTLT
+217 GYALSLKDLTLT
-229 DRLQELEAL
+229 DRLRELEAL

-259 TACRQSLSGEAPD
+259 TACRQSLAGEVPD

-296 SMFGIRTKEDAAASA
+296 TMFGTRTREDAAAAA
-311 EVLGRLAA
+311 EVLGKLSA
-319 LTRNEV
+319 LTRNEA
-325 GRLPTDM
+325 GRLPVDM
-332 VLTLLPGKPVTLAV
+332 VLTMAPGEPATLAV

-393 IAPGLML
+393 IGEGLML

-421 VVIPYPQA
+421 VVVPYPQA
-429 PAAAEE
+429 PAAAGE
-435 PSGRRRP
+435 PAGRARP
-442 QGAAELRC
+442 VGSPQLRC
-450 RLTAAAQASPAIR
+450 RLAAAAQLTPAIR
-463 RGAGRLSLPLWELAE
+463 RGGGRLSLPLHELAE
-478 HPELIESCGG
+478 RPELLETGAE
-488 RLLAELPAFC
+488 RWVAELPAFC
-498 PVEQEETVMRTL
+498 APQQEEAVMRAL
-510 RRLKEYGL
+510 RKLKEQGL
-518 TAALCGNLGT
+518 TAALCGNLGS
-528 LLMAREAGLAIT
+528 LLMAREAGLRII

-551 AARQAAEFG
+551 AAQQAAALG
-560 CAELT
+560 CDEIT
-565 LSFECERTAA
+565 LSFECERNAA
-575 RSLESPVPLG
+575 RNIHSPVPIG
-585 IIAYGHL
+585 VIAYGRL

-611 RGVNHIT
+611 RGINHIT

-626 LQCGQRQYTHLLN
+626 LQCQNRQYTHLLN

-660 RFTTESPAECD
+660 RFTTETPAECD
-671 AVLKMYQTG
+671 EVLKMYQTG
-680 AAPAGAFTRGLYYR
+680 AAPAGSFTRGLYYR
-694 SLK
+694 TLK

>member
-1 MKMMRNSEILWK
+1 MEKHAEILAP
-13 NTLKFWRLAGGEVQL
+13 AGGEAQL

-60 PQTVGWCHSRGVKV
+60 PQTVGWCHARGVRV

-82 TDRELPRWLRSLD
+82 TDRELPQWLHSLD

-105 LVQDLGLVRLMR
+105 LVQDLGLAKIIR

-125 LGSTQMS
+125 HASTQMTI
-132 VHNLAGARLLEE
+132 HNLAGARLLEE
-144 MGLYQVVLARELS
+144 MGFAQVVLARELS
-157 KEEIAAICAGTSLR
+157 KEEIAAICAGTSMR

-217 SYALSLKDLTLT
+217 GYALSLKDLTLT
-229 DRLQELEAL
+229 DRLRELEAL

-259 TACRQSLSGEAPD
+259 TACRQSLAGEVPD
-272 LETLRSVFSRSG
+272 LETLQSVFSRSG

-296 SMFGIRTKEDAAASA
+296 TMFGTRTREDAAAAA
-311 EVLGRLAA
+311 EVLGKLSA

-325 GRLPTDM
+325 GRLPVDM
-332 VLTLLPGKPVTLAV
+332 VLTMAPGEPATLAV

-393 IAPGLML
+393 IGEGLML

-421 VVIPYPQA
+421 VVVPYPQA
-429 PAAAEE
+429 PAAAGE
-435 PSGRRRP
+435 PAGRARP
-442 QGAAELRC
+442 TGAPRLGC
-450 RLTAAAQASPAIR
+450 RLAAAAQMTPAIR
-463 RGAGRLSLPLWELAE
+463 RGGGRLSLPLHELAE
-478 HPELIESCGG
+478 RPELLETGAE
-488 RLLAELPAFC
+488 RWVAELPAFC
-498 PVEQEETVMRTL
+498 APQQEEAVMRAL
-510 RRLKEYGL
+510 RKLKEQGL
-518 TAALCGNLGT
+518 TAALCGNLGS
-528 LLMAREAGLAIT
+528 LLMAREAGLRII

-551 AARQAAEFG
+551 AAQQAVALG
-560 CAELT
+560 CDEIT
-565 LSFECERTAA
+565 LSFECERNAA
-575 RSLESPVPLG
+575 RNIHSPIPIGV
-585 IIAYGHL
+585 IAYGRL

-611 RGVNHIT
+611 RGINHIT

-626 LQCGQRQYTHLLN
+626 LQCQNRQYTHLLN

-660 RFTTESPAECD
+660 RFTTETPAECD
-671 AVLKMYQTG
+671 EVLKMYQTG
-680 AAPAGAFTRGLYYR
+680 AAPAGPFTRGLYYR
-694 SLK
+694 TLK

>member
-1 MKMMRNSEILWK
+1 MEKHAEILAP
-13 NTLKFWRLAGGEVQL
+13 AGGEAQL

-60 PQTVGWCHSRGVKV
+60 PQTVGWCHARGVRV
-74 YVTLNTLV
+74 YITLNTLV
-82 TDRELPRWLRSLD
+82 TDRELPQWLHSLD

-105 LVQDLGLVRLMR
+105 LVQDLGLAKIIR

-125 LGSTQMS
+125 HASTQMTI
-132 VHNLAGARLLEE
+132 HNLAGARLLEE
-144 MGLYQVVLARELS
+144 MGFAQVVLARELS

-217 SYALSLKDLTLT
+217 GYALSLKDLTLT
-229 DRLQELEAL
+229 DRLRELEAL

-259 TACRQSLSGEAPD
+259 TACRQSLAGEVPD
-272 LETLRSVFSRSG
+272 LETLQSVFSRSG

-296 SMFGIRTKEDAAASA
+296 TMFGTRTREDAAAAAAVQGKLS
-311 EVLGRLAA
+311 A

-325 GRLPTDM
+325 GRLPVDM
-332 VLTLLPGKPVTLAV
+332 VLTMAPGEPATLAV

-369 EELARRALEKC
+369 EELAHRALEKC

-393 IAPGLML
+393 IGEGLML

-421 VVIPYPQA
+421 VVVPYPQA
-429 PAAAEE
+429 PAAAGE
-435 PSGRRRP
+435 PAGRARP
-442 QGAAELRC
+442 TGAPRLGC
-450 RLTAAAQASPAIR
+450 RLAAAAQLTPAIR
-463 RGAGRLSLPLWELAE
+463 RGAGRLSLPQHELAE
-478 HPELIESCGG
+478 RPELLETGAE
-488 RLLAELPAFC
+488 RWVAELPAFC
-498 PVEQEETVMRTL
+498 APQQEEAVMRAL
-510 RRLKEYGL
+510 RKLKEQGL
-518 TAALCGNLGT
+518 TAALCGNLGS
-528 LLMAREAGLAIT
+528 LLMAREAGLRII

-551 AARQAAEFG
+551 AAQQAAALG
-560 CAELT
+560 CDEIT
-565 LSFECERTAA
+565 LSFECERNAA
-575 RSLESPVPLG
+575 RNIDSPIPIGV
-585 IIAYGHL
+585 IAYGRL

-611 RGVNHIT
+611 RGINHIT

-626 LQCGQRQYTHLLN
+626 LQCQNRQYTHLLN

-660 RFTTESPAECD
+660 RFTTETPAECD
-671 AVLKMYQTG
+671 AILEMYQTG
-680 AAPAGAFTRGLYYR
+680 AAPAGSFTRGLYYR
-694 SLK
+694 TLK

>member
-1 MKMMRNSEILWK
+1 MEKHAEILAP
-13 NTLKFWRLAGGEVQL
+13 AGGEAQL

-60 PQTVGWCHSRGVKV
+60 PQTVGWCHARGVRV

-82 TDRELPRWLRSLD
+82 TDRELPQWLHSLD

-105 LVQDLGLVRLMR
+105 LVQDLGLAKIIR

-125 LGSTQMS
+125 HASTQMTI
-132 VHNLAGARLLEE
+132 HNLAGARLLEE
-144 MGLYQVVLARELS
+144 MGFAQVVLARELS
-157 KEEIAAICAGTSLR
+157 KEEIAAICAGTSMR

-217 SYALSLKDLTLT
+217 GYALSLKDLTLT
-229 DRLQELEAL
+229 DRLRELETL

-259 TACRQSLSGEAPD
+259 TACRQSLAGEVPD
-272 LETLRSVFSRSG
+272 LETLQSVFSRSG

-296 SMFGIRTKEDAAASA
+296 TMFGTRTREDAAAAA
-311 EVLGRLAA
+311 EVLGKLSA

-325 GRLPTDM
+325 GRLPVDM
-332 VLTLLPGKPVTLAV
+332 VLTMAPGEPATLAA

-369 EELARRALEKC
+369 EELAHRALEKC

-393 IAPGLML
+393 IGEGLML

-421 VVIPYPQA
+421 VVVPYPQA
-429 PAAAEE
+429 PAAAGE
-435 PSGRRRP
+435 PAGRARP
-442 QGAAELRC
+442 VGSPQLRC
-450 RLTAAAQASPAIR
+450 RLAAAAQLTPAIR
-463 RGAGRLSLPLWELAE
+463 RGGGRLSLPLHELAE
-478 HPELIESCGG
+478 RPELLETGAE
-488 RLLAELPAFC
+488 RWVAELPAFC
-498 PVEQEETVMRTL
+498 APQQEEAVMRAL
-510 RRLKEYGL
+510 RKLKEQGL
-518 TAALCGNLGT
+518 TAALCGNLGS
-528 LLMAREAGLAIT
+528 LLMAREAGLRII

-551 AARQAAEFG
+551 AAQQAAALG
-560 CAELT
+560 CDEIT
-565 LSFECERTAA
+565 LSFECERNAA
-575 RSLESPVPLG
+575 RNIHSPVPIG
-585 IIAYGHL
+585 VIAYGRL

-611 RGVNHIT
+611 RGINHIT

-626 LQCGQRQYTHLLN
+626 LQCQNRQYTHLLN

-660 RFTTESPAECD
+660 RFTTETPAECD
-671 AVLKMYQTG
+671 AILEMYQTG
-680 AAPAGAFTRGLYYR
+680 AAPAGSFTRGLYYR
-694 SLK
+694 TLK

>member
-1 MKMMRNSEILWK
+1 MEKHAEILAP
-13 NTLKFWRLAGGEVQL
+13 AGGEAQL

-60 PQTVGWCHSRGVKV
+60 PQTVGWCHARGVRV

-82 TDRELPRWLRSLD
+82 TDRELPQWLHSLD

-105 LVQDLGLVRLMR
+105 LVQDLGLAKIIR

-125 LGSTQMS
+125 HASTQMTI
-132 VHNLAGARLLEE
+132 HNLAGARLLEE
-144 MGLYQVVLARELS
+144 MGFAQVVLARELS
-157 KEEIAAICAGTSLR
+157 KEEIAAICAGTSMR

-217 SYALSLKDLTLT
+217 GYALSLKDLTLT
-229 DRLQELEAL
+229 DRLRELEAL

-259 TACRQSLSGEAPD
+259 TACRQSLAGEVPD
-272 LETLRSVFSRSG
+272 LETLQSVFSRSG

-289 YTARRDL
+289 YTGQRDL
-296 SMFGIRTKEDAAASA
+296 SMFGTRTREDAAASA
-311 EVLGRLAA
+311 EVLGKLSA

-325 GRLPTDM
+325 GRLPVDM
-332 VLTLLPGKPVTLAV
+332 VLTMAPGEPATLAV

-354 VAGEVPQTALTRPTD
+354 VAGEVPQTALTRPID

-393 IAPGLML
+393 IGEGLML

-421 VVIPYPQA
+421 VVVPYPQA
-429 PAAAEE
+429 PAAAGE
-435 PSGRRRP
+435 PAGRGRP
-442 QGAAELRC
+442 AGAPRLGC
-450 RLTAAAQASPAIR
+450 RLAAAAQMTPAIR
-463 RGAGRLSLPLWELAE
+463 RGGGRLSLPLHELAE
-478 HPELIESCGG
+478 RPELLETGAE
-488 RLLAELPAFC
+488 RWVAELPAFC
-498 PVEQEETVMRTL
+498 APQQEEAVMRAL
-510 RRLKEYGL
+510 RKLKEQGL
-518 TAALCGNLGT
+518 TAALCGNLGS
-528 LLMAREAGLAIT
+528 LLMAREAGLRII

-551 AARQAAEFG
+551 AAQQAVALG
-560 CAELT
+560 CDEIT
-565 LSFECERTAA
+565 LSFECERNAA
-575 RSLESPVPLG
+575 RNIHSPIPIGV
-585 IIAYGHL
+585 IAYGRL

-611 RGVNHIT
+611 RGINHIT

-626 LQCGQRQYTHLLN
+626 LQCQNRQYTHLLN

-660 RFTTESPAECD
+660 RFTTETPAECD
-671 AVLKMYQTG
+671 EVLKMYQTV
-680 AAPAGAFTRGLYYR
+680 AAPAGSFTRGLYYR
-694 SLK
+694 TLK

>member
-1 MKMMRNSEILWK
+1 MEKHAEILAP
-13 NTLKFWRLAGGEVQL
+13 AGGEAQL

-60 PQTVGWCHSRGVKV
+60 PQTVGWCHARGVRV
-74 YVTLNTLV
+74 YATLNTLV
-82 TDRELPRWLRSLD
+82 TDRELPQWLHSLD

-105 LVQDLGLVRLMR
+105 LVQDLGLAKIIR

-125 LGSTQMS
+125 HASTQMTI
-132 VHNLAGARLLEE
+132 HNLAGARLLEE
-144 MGLYQVVLARELS
+144 MGFAQVVLARELS

-217 SYALSLKDLTLT
+217 GYALSLKDLTLT
-229 DRLQELEAL
+229 DRLRELEAL

-259 TACRQSLSGEAPD
+259 TACRQSLAGEVPD
-272 LETLRSVFSRSG
+272 LETLQSVFSRSG

-296 SMFGIRTKEDAAASA
+296 TMFGTRTREDAAAAA
-311 EVLGRLAA
+311 EVLGKLSA

-325 GRLPTDM
+325 GRLPVDM
-332 VLTLLPGKPVTLAV
+332 VLTMAPGEPATLAV

-393 IAPGLML
+393 IGEGLML

-421 VVIPYPQA
+421 VVVSYPQA
-429 PAAAEE
+429 PAAAGE
-435 PSGRRRP
+435 PAGRARP
-442 QGAAELRC
+442 TGAPRLGC
-450 RLTAAAQASPAIR
+450 RLAAAAQMTPAIR
-463 RGAGRLSLPLWELAE
+463 RGGGRLSLPLHELAE
-478 HPELIESCGG
+478 RPELLETGAE
-488 RLLAELPAFC
+488 RWVAELPAFC
-498 PVEQEETVMRTL
+498 APQQEEAVMRAL
-510 RRLKEYGL
+510 RKLKEQGL
-518 TAALCGNLGT
+518 TAALCGNLGS
-528 LLMAREAGLAIT
+528 LLMAREAGLRII

-551 AARQAAEFG
+551 AAQQAVALG
-560 CAELT
+560 CDEIT
-565 LSFECERTAA
+565 LSFECERNAA
-575 RSLESPVPLG
+575 RNIHSPIPIGV
-585 IIAYGHL
+585 IAYGRL

-611 RGVNHIT
+611 RGINHIT

-626 LQCGQRQYTHLLN
+626 LQCQNRQYTHLLN

-660 RFTTESPAECD
+660 RFTTETPAECD
-671 AVLKMYQTG
+671 EVLKMYQTV
-680 AAPAGAFTRGLYYR
+680 AAPAGSFTRGLYYR
-694 SLK
+694 TLK

>member
-1 MKMMRNSEILWK
+1 MEKHAEILAP
-13 NTLKFWRLAGGEVQL
+13 AGGEAQL

-60 PQTVGWCHSRGVKV
+60 PQTVGWCHARGVRV

-82 TDRELPRWLRSLD
+82 TDRELPQWLHSLD

-105 LVQDLGLVRLMR
+105 LVQDLGLAKIIR

-125 LGSTQMS
+125 HASTQMTI
-132 VHNLAGARLLEE
+132 HNLAGARLLEE
-144 MGLYQVVLARELS
+144 MGFAQVVLARELS
-157 KEEIAAICAGTSLR
+157 KEEIAAICAGTSMR

-217 SYALSLKDLTLT
+217 GYALSLKDLTLT
-229 DRLQELEAL
+229 DRLRELEAL

-259 TACRQSLSGEAPD
+259 TACRQSLAGEVPD
-272 LETLRSVFSRSG
+272 LETLQSVFSRSG

-289 YTARRDL
+289 YTGQRDL
-296 SMFGIRTKEDAAASA
+296 SMFGTRTREDAAASA
-311 EVLGRLAA
+311 EVLGKLSA

-325 GRLPTDM
+325 GRLPVDM
-332 VLTLLPGKPVTLAV
+332 VLTMAPGEPATLAV

-354 VAGEVPQTALTRPTD
+354 VAGEVPQTALTRPID

-393 IAPGLML
+393 IGEGLML

-421 VVIPYPQA
+421 VVVPYPQA
-429 PAAAEE
+429 PAAAGE
-435 PSGRRRP
+435 PAGRGRP
-442 QGAAELRC
+442 AGAPRLGC
-450 RLTAAAQASPAIR
+450 RLAAAAQMTPAIR
-463 RGAGRLSLPLWELAE
+463 RGGGRLSLPLHELAE
-478 HPELIESCGG
+478 RPELLETGAE
-488 RLLAELPAFC
+488 RWVAELPAFC
-498 PVEQEETVMRTL
+498 APQQEEAVMRAL
-510 RRLKEYGL
+510 RKLKEQGL
-518 TAALCGNLGT
+518 TAALCGNLGS
-528 LLMAREAGLAIT
+528 LLMAREAGLRII

-551 AARQAAEFG
+551 AAQQAVALG
-560 CAELT
+560 CDEIT
-565 LSFECERTAA
+565 LSFECERNAA
-575 RSLESPVPLG
+575 RNIHSPVPIG
-585 IIAYGHL
+585 VIAYGRL

-611 RGVNHIT
+611 RGINHIT

-626 LQCGQRQYTHLLN
+626 LQCQNRQYTHLLN

-671 AVLKMYQTG
+671 AILEMYQTG
-680 AAPAGAFTRGLYYR
+680 AAPAGSFTRGLYYR
-694 SLK
+694 TLK

>member
-1 MKMMRNSEILWK
+1 MEKHAEILAP
-13 NTLKFWRLAGGEVQL
+13 AGGEAQL

-60 PQTVGWCHSRGVKV
+60 PQTVGWCHARGVRV
-74 YVTLNTLV
+74 YITLNTLV
-82 TDRELPRWLRSLD
+82 TDRELPQWLHSLD

-105 LVQDLGLVRLMR
+105 LVQDLGLAKIIR
-117 QRYPTLPL
+117 QRSPPLPL
-125 LGSTQMS
+125 HASTQMTI
-132 VHNLAGARLLEE
+132 HNLAGARLLEE
-144 MGLYQVVLARELS
+144 MGFAQVVLARELS

-217 SYALSLKDLTLT
+217 GYALSLKDLTLT
-229 DRLQELEAL
+229 DRLRELEAL

-259 TACRQSLSGEAPD
+259 TACRQSLAGEVPD
-272 LETLRSVFSRSG
+272 LETLQSVFSRSG

-296 SMFGIRTKEDAAASA
+296 TMFGTRTREDAAAAAAVQGKLS
-311 EVLGRLAA
+311 A

-325 GRLPTDM
+325 GRLPVDM
-332 VLTLLPGKPVTLAV
+332 VLTMAPGEPATLAV

-369 EELARRALEKC
+369 EELAHRALEKC

-393 IAPGLML
+393 IGEGLML

-421 VVIPYPQA
+421 VVVPYPQA
-429 PAAAEE
+429 PAAAGE
-435 PSGRRRP
+435 PAGRARP
-442 QGAAELRC
+442 TGAPRLGC
-450 RLTAAAQASPAIR
+450 RLAAAAQLTPAIR
-463 RGAGRLSLPLWELAE
+463 RGAGRLSLPLHELAE
-478 HPELIESCGG
+478 RPELLETGAE
-488 RLLAELPAFC
+488 RWVAELPAFC
-498 PVEQEETVMRTL
+498 APQQEEAVMRAL
-510 RRLKEYGL
+510 RKLKEQGL
-518 TAALCGNLGT
+518 TAALCGNLGS
-528 LLMAREAGLAIT
+528 LLMAREAGLRII

-551 AARQAAEFG
+551 AAQQAAALG
-560 CAELT
+560 CDEIT
-565 LSFECERTAA
+565 LSFECERNAA
-575 RSLESPVPLG
+575 RNIDSPIPIGV
-585 IIAYGHL
+585 IAYGRL

-611 RGVNHIT
+611 RGINHIT

-626 LQCGQRQYTHLLN
+626 LQCQNRQYTHLLN

-660 RFTTESPAECD
+660 RFTTETPAECD
-671 AVLKMYQTG
+671 AILEMYQTG
-680 AAPAGAFTRGLYYR
+680 AAPAGSFTRGLYYR
-694 SLK
+694 TLK

>member
-1 MKMMRNSEILWK
+1 MEKHAEILAP
-13 NTLKFWRLAGGEVQL
+13 AGGEAQL

-60 PQTVGWCHSRGVKV
+60 PQTVGWCHARGVRV

-82 TDRELPRWLRSLD
+82 TDRELPQWLHSLD

-105 LVQDLGLVRLMR
+105 LVQDLGLAKIIR

-125 LGSTQMS
+125 HASTQMTI
-132 VHNLAGARLLEE
+132 HNLAGARLLEE
-144 MGLYQVVLARELS
+144 MGFAQVVLARELS
-157 KEEIAAICAGTSLR
+157 KEEIAAICAGTSMR

-217 SYALSLKDLTLT
+217 GYALSLKDLTLT
-229 DRLQELEAL
+229 DRLRELEAL

-259 TACRQSLSGEAPD
+259 TACRQSLAGEVPD

-289 YTARRDL
+289 YTGQRDL
-296 SMFGIRTKEDAAASA
+296 SMFGTRTREDAAASA
-311 EVLGRLAA
+311 EVLGKLSA

-325 GRLPTDM
+325 GRLPVDM
-332 VLTLLPGKPVTLAV
+332 VLTMAPGEPATLAV

-354 VAGEVPQTALTRPTD
+354 VAGEVPQIALTRPTD

-393 IAPGLML
+393 IGEGLML

-421 VVIPYPQA
+421 VVVPYPQA
-429 PAAAEE
+429 PAAAGE
-435 PSGRRRP
+435 PADRARP
-442 QGAAELRC
+442 AGAPRLGC
-450 RLTAAAQASPAIR
+450 RLAAAAQMTPAIR
-463 RGAGRLSLPLWELAE
+463 QGGGRLSLPLHELAE
-478 HPELIESCGG
+478 RPELLETGAE
-488 RLLAELPAFC
+488 RWVAELPAFC
-498 PVEQEETVMRTL
+498 APQQEEAVMRAL
-510 RRLKEYGL
+510 RKLKEQGL
-518 TAALCGNLGT
+518 TAALCGNLGS
-528 LLMAREAGLAIT
+528 LLMAREAGLRII

-551 AARQAAEFG
+551 AAQQAAALG
-560 CAELT
+560 CGALT
-565 LSFECERTAA
+565 LSFECERNAA
-575 RSLESPVPLG
+575 RNIDSPIPIGV
-585 IIAYGHL
+585 IAYGRL

-611 RGVNHIT
+611 RGINHIT

-626 LQCGQRQYTHLLN
+626 LQCQNRQYTHLLN

-660 RFTTESPAECD
+660 RFTTETPAECD
-671 AVLKMYQTG
+671 EVLKMYQTG
-680 AAPAGAFTRGLYYR
+680 AAPAGSFTRGLYYR
-694 SLK
+694 TLK